1 MHGARTLTHRALVV
15 GAALSFALA
24 GTALSPVAA
33 HAVTQETEAK
43 LTETQKQ
50 VESSAAAYDEATANV
65 QKLQQQINDNQTKID
80 EIEAKLPDMREKA
93 GKAMRASYKNQ
104 QGTNVLMS
112 LVLQSDSL
120 EDLLTRVTYL
130 NQIQSSNTEAL
141 SELNDAEQQLEQQ
154 KTELAQAKAQ
164 ADTEQQ
170 KADEALKQAQQLRE
184 AAQAQADKEAADELA
199 ALQQAAAQQA
209 AGNGTQ
215 ASASGS
221 AQAGTVDNSAVDWS
235 VDEATFV
242 AQWGPRIDA
251 YLAGSPLAGYGNA
264 FASAAWKYGVD
275 PRFSPAISNTESSK
289 GANCFLPCNA
299 WGWGSKSWS
308 SWEQA
313 IDSHVSGLAA
323 GYGYTISV
331 KGAQKYCPPNWYEW
345 YNKTLAE
352 MNKI

>member
-65 QKLQQQINDNQTKID
+65 QKLQQQINDNQAKID
-80 EIEAKLPDMREKA
+80 EIEAQLPDMREKA

-130 NQIQSSNTEAL
+130 NQIQSSNTAAL
-141 SELNDAEQQLEQQ
+141 SELNDA
-154 KTELAQAKAQ
+154 
-164 ADTEQQ
+164 EQQ

-215 ASASGS
+215 SSASGS

>member
-1 MHGARTLTHRALVV
+1 M
-15 GAALSFALA
+15 
-24 GTALSPVAA
+24 
-33 HAVTQETEAK
+33 
-43 LTETQKQ
+43 
-50 VESSAAAYDEATANV
+50 
-65 QKLQQQINDNQTKID
+65 
-80 EIEAKLPDMREKA
+80 
-93 GKAMRASYKNQ
+93 
-104 QGTNVLMS
+104 
-112 LVLQSDSL
+112 
-120 EDLLTRVTYL
+120 
-130 NQIQSSNTEAL
+130 
-141 SELNDAEQQLEQQ
+141 
-154 KTELAQAKAQ
+154 
-164 ADTEQQ
+164 
-170 KADEALKQAQQLRE
+170 
-184 AAQAQADKEAADELA
+184 
-199 ALQQAAAQQA
+199 
-209 AGNGTQ
+209 
-215 ASASGS
+215 
-221 AQAGTVDNSAVDWS
+221 DNSAVDWS